1 MKFENGAK
9 ELLLIMDYNYGNLI
23 RVERL
28 RKNMKQSVLARG
40 ICSIS
45 YLSKIENNQT
55 SASEE
60 VLELL
65 FERLEIE
72 VPLYHDFSYQSEKVI
87 KEIREILKEAILT
100 RKDRDKQ
107 EQVKKYMNHPTVKQ
121 SKSVYMTL
129 MVTLARFGV
138 MPGGDSKYVTEV
150 GWIEDQ
156 LSTDDRIRY
165 YTVKALQYFQEN
177 EKELSYKLIEEVTNK
192 LPHSGIPDWEAADIR
207 YITGALYFRFTDN
220 IQALE
225 NLQASLKYFQENF
238 CLERMIECHMLIGL
252 TYKRRKRYA
261 DALSYNQ
268 KALKVAN
275 ATDLR
280 NYYGMLYNNIG
291 EIYSL
296 LGEQDKALT
305 YFMESF
311 EYKVDI
317 RSKLFSVLSLVEVNA
332 KQENEQ
338 GVLDWLETGHELM
351 QQHEAV
357 EEFNQHF
364 NIYWNHFKDKNSQ
377 KLMESLKSAVTY
389 FEDHDEYVYAKKY
402 ALWLA
407 KELRENGKYKQ
418 ATDYYE
424 KVISIMSQAE

>member
-1 MKFENGAK
+1 ME
-9 ELLLIMDYNYGNLI
+9 YNYGNLI

-87 KEIREILKEAILT
+87 KEIRELLKDAILT
-100 RKDRDKQ
+100 RKDHEKQ
-107 EQVKKYMNHPTVKQ
+107 EQVKKYMNHPAVKQ
-121 SKSVYMTL
+121 SKSVYTTL
-129 MVTLARFGV
+129 MITLARFGV
-138 MPGGDSKYVTEV
+138 MPGGDAKYVTEV

-156 LSTDDRIRY
+156 LSQDDRIRY
-165 YTVKALQYFQEN
+165 NTLKALQYFQEN
-177 EKELSYKLIEEVTNK
+177 EKELSYKLIEEVTEK
-192 LPHSGIPDWEAADIR
+192 LPHSAIPDWEAADIR
-207 YITGALYFRFTDN
+207 YVTGALYYRFTDN

-225 NLQASLKYFQENF
+225 NLQSSLRYFQENF

-311 EYKVDI
+311 EYKIDI

-332 KQENEQ
+332 KQQNEN

-351 QQHEAV
+351 QQHESV

-364 NIYWNHFKDKNSQ
+364 NIYWNHFKEKNPQ
-377 KLMESLKSAVTY
+377 KLMESLKSAVSY
-389 FEDHDEYVYAKKY
+389 FEDHDEYMYAKKY

-407 KELRENGKYKQ
+407 KELRESGKYKL

>member
-1 MKFENGAK
+1 ME
-9 ELLLIMDYNYGNLI
+9 YNYGNLI

-28 RKNMKQSVLARG
+28 RQNMKQSVLARG

-55 SASEE
+55 SASDE

-72 VPLYHDFSYQSEKVI
+72 VPLYHDFRYQAEKVI

-100 RKDRDKQ
+100 RKNGDEQ
-107 EQVKKYMNHPTVKQ
+107 EKVRKYMNHPAVKQ
-121 SKSVYMTL
+121 SKSVYTTL
-129 MVTLARFGV
+129 MITLARLGV
-138 MPGGDSKYVTEV
+138 MPGGDPKYLTEV

-165 YTVKALQYFQEN
+165 NMLKALQYFQEN
-177 EKELSYKLIEEVTNK
+177 EKELSYKLIEEVTEK
-192 LPHSGIPDWEAADIR
+192 LPQSGIPDWETADIR
-207 YITGALYFRFTDN
+207 YVTGALYYRFTDN

-225 NLQASLKYFQENF
+225 NLQSSLRYFQENF
-238 CLERMIECHMLIGL
+238 CLERMIECHMIIGL

-332 KQENEQ
+332 KQKNEK

-351 QQHEAV
+351 QQHESI

-364 NIYWNHFKDKNSQ
+364 DIYWNHFKEKNRQSV
-377 KLMESLKSAVTY
+377 MNSLKSAVIY
-389 FEDHDEYVYAKKY
+389 FEEHDEYMYAKKY

-407 KELRENGKYKQ
+407 QELKASGKYKL